1 MFNLTLNFLNFIGVG
16 FNSTNQ
22 ISFMKLLFCQLLIF
36 ILISSSEI
44 HFEII
49 QKTLEF
55 IDFQNNSKQRD
66 VEVWKNFHTF
76 HGNNSEIL
84 VGETKNG
91 EGFLSIHYKNEN
103 WDQLASTLNPKAKI
117 IKGVKVHTEIFEL
130 MNSFNWK
137 EIKQKLKDFKQLYI
151 TGHSIGGSIAVLSSV
166 LKLQKF
172 NFKCIT
178 YASPLVIDQ
187 MFQIQFKNIS
197 QHFYS
202 FYTNKDIIPGT
213 LTGDLV
219 LKLHKNTKIEV
230 NEIAGQIMQK
240 SNPFLQLTTNQQNYE
255 ELLKNVVTQFKQ
267 KMTDLTISY
276 EPFGYVYLI
285 ERKKT
290 TIFYQDYSKFK
301 FHIAPPS
308 YLTVDS
314 IFQKEYLTFHSF
326 QTYSKR
332 ILKMKNTFLKKDHLK
347 TKILIKSNVLVI
359 GGAGYIGSHTILKM
373 KKKFKI
379 FVLDDLS
386 TGKSESIDNIQ
397 GVTFIKKSF
406 HDLKFLSDIVKNSK
420 IEIILVT
427 VKSIL
432 IS

>member
-1 MFNLTLNFLNFIGVG
+1 
-16 FNSTNQ
+16 
-22 ISFMKLLFCQLLIF
+22 MKLLFFQLLIF
-36 ILISSSEI
+36 ILFSSSKI
-44 HFEII
+44 HFETI
-49 QKTLEF
+49 QKTLDF
-55 IDFQNNSKQRD
+55 IDFQKTSKQPD
-66 VEVWKNFHTF
+66 VAVWKNFQTF
-76 HGNNSEIL
+76 QGNNSEIL
-84 VGETKNG
+84 LGESTNG
-91 EGFLSIHYKNEN
+91 DGFLSIVYRNEN

-117 IKGVKVHTEIFEL
+117 IKGVKVHTEIFDL
-130 MNSFNWK
+130 MNSFMWK
-137 EIKQKLKDFKQLYI
+137 EIKLKLKDFKQLYI

-178 YASPLVIDQ
+178 YASPLVVDE

-202 FYTNKDIIPGT
+202 FYTDKDIIAGT

-219 LKLHKNTKIEV
+219 LKLHKNTKMEV

-301 FHIAPPS
+301 FHLSPPS
-308 YLTVDS
+308 YLTIDS
-314 IFQKEYLTFHSF
+314 IFQKEYLSFHSF
-326 QTYSKR
+326 ESYSKR
-332 ILKMKNTFLKKDHLK
+332 MLKMKNTYLKKEHLK
-347 TKILIKSNVLVI
+347 TKILVKSNILVI

-386 TGKSESIDNIQ
+386 TGKSEFIDNIP

-420 IEIILVT
+420 IEIILVRP
-427 VKSIL
+427 KN
-432 IS
+432 